1 LSSVIAKV
9 WKVLWMSVPGG
20 RRIWAPRLASRL
32 VARANAARP
41 LSVKLKV
48 TIGSFVCGSNACFG
62 SLMSEPDSSESSS
75 RI

>member
-1 LSSVIAKV
+1 MIANV
-9 WKVLWMSVPGG
+9 WNVLWGSAPGG
-20 RRIWAPRLASRL
+20 GRICAPRSASRL

-41 LSVKLKV
+41 LSVKLNV

-75 RI
+75 RIQ